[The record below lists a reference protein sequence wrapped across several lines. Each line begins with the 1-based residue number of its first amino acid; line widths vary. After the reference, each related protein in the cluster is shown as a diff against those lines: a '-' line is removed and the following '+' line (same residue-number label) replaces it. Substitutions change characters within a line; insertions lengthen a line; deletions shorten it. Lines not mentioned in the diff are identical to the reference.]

1 MRTAR
6 PLRKRAAG
14 ARDVVRAIEASK
26 WAEIARDRRTT
37 RESYNRANAIGLINH
52 RNCQHCGAAKD
63 EGTCT
68 NGCDDLEPCPI
79 CHEGPTCTC
88 TSDDRHFYELALEL
102 REPNETIS
110 HAMQRART
118 MYFAKRAA
126 DATTAAGARAG
137 K

>member
-6 PLRKRAAG
+6 PLRNRAAG
-14 ARDVVRAIEASK
+14 ARGVVSALEASRL
-26 WAEIARDRRTT
+26 ARDTRNT
-37 RESYNRANAIGLINH
+37 RERYNRANALGLINH
-52 RNCQHCGAAKD
+52 RNCQHCGAVKD

-68 NGCDDLEPCPI
+68 YGCDHAEPCPI
-79 CHEGPTCTC
+79 CHEGPTCAC

-102 REPNETIS
+102 IEPNETIS

-126 DATTAAGARAG
+126 EATTAAGARAG